1 LRKKTIAY
9 TVALALTVLI
19 AGSLFI
25 PLGYASQGVWRLL
38 SPTEVPSVPQ
48 FPHAI
53 IHGIYTLD
61 GSTGS
66 IHSNPLA
73 WAVGD
78 EGFIFYWDGFSWKQG
93 GPSPSQCE
101 LNSINFGGPLIPSD
115 SGFSGVG
122 SSSPGWLVGGKGP
135 GTGFGGTC
143 THATAAYNTGGSGG
157 WTTYDNG
164 LTGTANGYLSSV
176 YPVTGS
182 SLQEAWAV
190 GSDDGT
196 HGAFWH
202 WQGIP
207 GAGGAWTEDS
217 AVVAN
222 AQGRIN
228 GVYMTKLG
236 TIGSNNVAVDG
247 WAVGA
252 GGIVYRTTGV
262 TNGWTIFGAPLGTDL
277 NAVAMSSTTSG
288 WAVGNGGKLF
298 YYNGATWNPCVGAC
312 FTGPTKDLLSIVLT
326 SSSEGWAVG
335 KADATGPI
343 VLHGVNLNS
352 VPQWSQVS
360 QGNLPVG
367 SIDLYS
373 VTFAISGGSIW
384 TTGKGGL
391 MALCPS
397 GCTTTSNW
405 GATTSPTTA
414 ELTSV
419 FMTGTNDG
427 WAVGKTIL
435 SQATIFRWD
444 GATWTRANGGTAND
458 FYGVGLTS
466 SSEGWAV
473 GGAGAV
479 PVTSHFSGG
488 IWTNVIPVGCACTLT
503 GLHMISSSNGWAV
516 GTGGNILHL
525 TSSGG
530 PWTGLG
536 AVAVD
541 SGLTPVD
548 LYSVSFDPGNSNN
561 GWAVGGNGPGGL
573 GTTNAE
579 VFHTTDAGAHWP
591 ILLENPGGV
600 PVGTILRSIF
610 VLDSTHIWVVGTSPP
625 ATTPDTILFYNG
637 VTWALQTPGGILNA
651 PLDLRGVF
659 FDSSSDG
666 WAVGTDNVGTPI
678 LVHSDGVGWSVDPAT
693 NSMTTPYS
701 GTLDSLFL
709 TSSTN
714 GLAVGTKVVTAG
726 SLGLA
731 FHLDPPGL
739 YGGGGGTTVTS
750 VVTTTTSPSSS
761 TTTPTSTAT
770 SVASTSTA
778 TSSSTTTVVSTSL
791 VTTTVV
797 STPTTTSTSESSS
810 TSSTSSVSTPM
821 TLPAIPGF
829 PWESII
835 AGIILGMTALALVR
849 RHRK

>member
-1 LRKKTIAY
+1 
-9 TVALALTVLI
+9 
-19 AGSLFI
+19 
-25 PLGYASQGVWRLL
+25 
-38 SPTEVPSVPQ
+38 
-48 FPHAI
+48 
-53 IHGIYTLD
+53 
-61 GSTGS
+61 
-66 IHSNPLA
+66 
-73 WAVGD
+73 
-78 EGFIFYWDGFSWKQG
+78 
-93 GPSPSQCE
+93 
-101 LNSINFGGPLIPSD
+101 LIPSD

-135 GTGFGGTC
+135 GTGFGTC

-164 LTGTANGYLSSV
+164 LTGTTNGYLSSI

-190 GSDDGT
+190 GSNDGV

-207 GAGGAWTEDS
+207 GAGGAWIEDS
-217 AVVAN
+217 HVVAN
-222 AQGRIN
+222 AQGPIN

-236 TIGSNNVAVDG
+236 TIGPNNVAVDG
-247 WAVGA
+247 WAVGV

-262 TNGWTIFGAPLGTDL
+262 TDGWTIFGAPLGTDL
-277 NAVAMSSTTSG
+277 NAIAMSSTTSG
-288 WAVGNGGKLF
+288 WAVGNGGKIF
-298 YYNGATWNPCVGAC
+298 YYNGATWNPCIGAC
-312 FTGPTKDLLSIVLT
+312 FTGPTKDLLSIVLI

-367 SIDLYS
+367 LIDLYS

-397 GCTTTSNW
+397 GCTTTSMW

-435 SQATIFRWD
+435 SQATIFHWD

-458 FYGVGLTS
+458 LYGVALTS

-479 PVTSHFSGG
+479 PETFHFSGG
-488 IWTNVIPVGCACTLT
+488 TWTNIPTVACTCT
-503 GLHMISSSNGWAV
+503 VHGLHMISSSNGWAV
-516 GTGGNILHL
+516 GTGGNILTL
-525 TSSGG
+525 TSSAG

-536 AVAVD
+536 PVAVD
-541 SGLTPVD
+541 SVATPVD
-548 LYSVSFDPGNSNN
+548 LYAISFDPGNSNN
-561 GWAVGGNGPGGL
+561 GWAVGGNGGGA
-573 GTTNAE
+573 GTKAAEVFQTTNAGA
-579 VFHTTDAGAHWP
+579 TWLIKTD
-591 ILLENPGGV
+591 NPGGV
-600 PVGTILRSIF
+600 PVQTILRSIF
-610 VLDSTHIWVVGTSPP
+610 ILDSTHIWVVGTSPG
-625 ATTPDTILFYNG
+625 AATPDIILFYNG
-637 VTWALQTPGGILNA
+637 ASWTLQTAAGILNA

-666 WAVGTDNVGTPI
+666 WAVGTDNAGTPI
-678 LVHSDGVGWSVDPAT
+678 LLHSDGVGWSVDPAT
-693 NSMTTPYS
+693 NSMTGIYA

-714 GLAVGTKVVTAG
+714 GLAVGMPVAG
-726 SLGLA
+726 AGTLGLA

-739 YGGGGGTTVTS
+739 YGGGSGGTTTVTS
-750 VVTTTTSPSSS
+750 VVTTTSSASSS
-761 TTTPTSTAT
+761 TTTPASTST
-770 SVASTSTA
+770 SVGSTSTA
-778 TSSSTTTVVSTSL
+778 TSSLTTTVVSTSL
-791 VTTTVV
+791 MTTTVV
-797 STPTTTSTSESSS
+797 STPTTTSTSES

-835 AGIILGMTALALVR
+835 AGIIVGMAALAIVR
-849 RHRK
+849 RRRK